1 MRVANKTLYDNIISN
16 LNRVSTDMFKANQ
29 VVSSEKRINTL
40 SDDPVGLVTVLD
52 LRSSLENINQLERNI
67 SMGRSWL
74 NMGESVFSQI
84 EDLLSQTKALCVEMA
99 DATKGSS
106 QRSASATTVDGYLRQ
121 ILSLANTQVGGRH
134 IFAGTKTDTSPFS
147 FDNEDNPTLVS
158 YSGNDTPFSV
168 KIGKD
173 MNVAV
178 GRDGEE
184 IFGDTW
190 DDNNIFKTMIDLK
203 SDLESDDVTGIQGA
217 MDKLDAHLET
227 IQAFVSDTG
236 AKVIRL
242 DVKETI
248 IQDLNLSYTD
258 RMSQLEDAD
267 IAEAIMDLKSK
278 ELAYQAALAS
288 SAQVMTLSL
297 VDYL

>member
-1 MRVANKTLYDNIISN
+1 MRVANKTLYDSIIRN
-16 LNRVSTDMFKANQ
+16 LNKVSTDMFKANQ
-29 VVSSEKRINTL
+29 VVSSGKKINTL
-40 SDDPVGLVTVLD
+40 SDDPVGLVTVLG

-74 NMGESVFSQI
+74 NMGESVLSQA
-84 EDLLSQTKALCVEMA
+84 EDLLSQTKALCVGMA
-99 DATKGSS
+99 DSTKGSS
-106 QRSASATTVDGYLRQ
+106 ERANAATTVDGYLRQ
-121 ILSLANTQVGGRH
+121 ILSLANTQAGGRY

-147 FDNEDNPTLVS
+147 FDDEDNPTLVT

-203 SDLESDDVTGIQGA
+203 TDLESDDVTGIQGA
-217 MDKLDAHLET
+217 MDKLETHLET
-227 IQAFVSDTG
+227 IQTLISDTG

-248 IQDLNLSYTD
+248 IQDLNLTYTD

-267 IAEAIMDLKSK
+267 IAEAIMDLASK
-278 ELAYQAALAS
+278 ELVYQAALAS
-288 SAQVMTLSL
+288 SAKVMTLSL